1 MVVYIQMFL
10 KQKNVQSR
18 MLGTSY
24 LARRLRATP
33 FVHPNPS
40 CDEKEEW
47 YLPPKDH
54 YCCKLSAHL
63 NIILATASTT
73 STITS
78 NITSTTIETT
88 TTIAHLDIILATAS
102 RPTSSSA
109 VVLLVDVP

>member
-10 KQKNVQSR
+10 KKKNVQSR
-18 MLGTSY
+18 MLGTTY

-63 NIILATASTT
+63 
-73 STITS
+73 
-78 NITSTTIETT
+78 
-88 TTIAHLDIILATAS
+88 DIILATAS
-102 RPTSSSA
+102 RPTSSST